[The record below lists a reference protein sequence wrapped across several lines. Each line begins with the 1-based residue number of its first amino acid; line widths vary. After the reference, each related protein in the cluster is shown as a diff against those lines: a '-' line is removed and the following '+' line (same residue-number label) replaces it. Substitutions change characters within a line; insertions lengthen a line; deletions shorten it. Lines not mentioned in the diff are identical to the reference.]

1 MRQIINDFCFTQKSF
16 YFYLNSSNVLRY
28 DENHKYYNY
37 LIVKFLNNDN
47 YFTKIAYLL
56 YNINMI
62 TFILGIL
69 ILVFGYIFYSR
80 YVDKVFSPDDRLT
93 PAHTHNDGVD
103 FIPISKNRNA
113 LIHLLNIAGMGPIIG
128 AVQGILFGPI
138 AFILIPL
145 GCIFAGGVH
154 DYFAGMLSVR
164 NRGVQVTG
172 LIHKY
177 LGKTPFR
184 IFMVI
189 VSIMLLLL
197 ATVFVYTSGD
207 LFTERFFGVK
217 DFAITNPIVLC
228 SYIVILLYFIIAT
241 LFPID
246 KIIGK
251 FYPILGI
258 LLILGTGLVLAGFFI
273 NGVNLENFS
282 FKHFNI
288 HPQNLPLIPMF
299 FMTVSCGLLSGF
311 HSTQATII
319 SRTIDKET
327 DGKRIFYGMMCIE
340 SLIAIIWAAAAMD
353 VYSTNLVP
361 QNLIG
366 TVNVVNI
373 IANKFVPLNLAFAV
387 TLAIIILPI
396 TSGDTA
402 LRGLR
407 ITIADALN
415 LEQQKIANRLIIVI
429 PIVIC
434 VLAVLIWAKI
444 NANSFSMIWR
454 YFTFFNQLIAIP
466 TLGCATVYL
475 ALNKKNYWI
484 TLLPALFYVFITM
497 SFIFSEKIGFNLPLK
512 YAQIIGFILTLITLI
527 YLIRHIKNTHLQK

>member
-1 MRQIINDFCFTQKSF
+1 MQ
-16 YFYLNSSNVLRY
+16 
-28 DENHKYYNY
+28 
-37 LIVKFLNNDN
+37 
-47 YFTKIAYLL
+47 
-56 YNINMI
+56 

-69 ILVFGYIFYSR
+69 ILITGYVFYSK
-80 YVDKVFSPDDRLT
+80 YINNLFSPDNRET
-93 PAHTHNDGVD
+93 PAIKNGDGVD
-103 FIPISKNRNA
+103 FVPISKNRNA

-154 DYFAGMLSVR
+154 DYFAGMLSMR
-164 NRGVQVTG
+164 NKGAQITG

-177 LGKTPFR
+177 LGRNAFR

-207 LFTERFFGVK
+207 LFVERFFGVK
-217 DFAITNPIVLC
+217 DFVITNPLVLGT
-228 SYIVILLYFIIAT
+228 YLVILLYFIIAT

-251 FYPILGI
+251 FYPALG
-258 LLILGTGLVLAGFFI
+258 LMLILGTGLVLVGFFI
-273 NGVNLENFS
+273 NGVNLQNFDL
-282 FKHFNI
+282 KNWNL
-288 HPQNLPLIPMF
+288 HPNNLPLIPMF

-319 SRTIDKET
+319 SRTIQSEF
-327 DGKRIFYGMMCIE
+327 DGKRIFYGMMCVE
-340 SLIAIIWAAAAMD
+340 SLIAMIWAAAAMD
-353 VYSTNLVP
+353 VYSLNLVP
-361 QNLIG
+361 QNIIG
-366 TVNVVNI
+366 TANVVNI
-373 IANKFVPLNLAFAV
+373 IANKFVPFNLAFLV
-387 TLAIIILPI
+387 TLAVIILPI

-415 LEQQKIANRLIIVI
+415 LEQKKIINRLMIVF
-429 PIVIC
+429 PILLC
-434 VLAVLIWAKI
+434 VLGILIWAKL
-444 NANSFSMIWR
+444 NAGSFSLIWR

-466 TLGCATVYL
+466 TLLCATIYL
-475 ALNKKNYWI
+475 AKEKKNYI
-484 TLLPALFYVFITM
+484 PTLLPALFYIFITF
-497 SFIFSEKIGFNLPLK
+497 SFIFSEKIGFGLPLI
-512 YAQIIGFILTLITLI
+512 YAEIIAIITTVLALI
-527 YLIRHIKNTHLQK
+527 YVFGKFKKLS

>member
-1 MRQIINDFCFTQKSF
+1 
-16 YFYLNSSNVLRY
+16 
-28 DENHKYYNY
+28 
-37 LIVKFLNNDN
+37 
-47 YFTKIAYLL
+47 
-56 YNINMI
+56 MI
-62 TFILGIL
+62 TFSCGIL
-69 ILVFGYIFYSR
+69 ILFIGYNLYSR
-80 YVDKVFSPDDRLT
+80 YIEKVFAPDDRKT
-93 PAHTHNDGVD
+93 PAHALSDGVD
-103 FIPISKNRNA
+103 YVPMPKNRNA

-164 NRGVQVTG
+164 NKGAQITG

-177 LGKTPFR
+177 LGHKAFY

-197 ATVFVYTSGD
+197 ATVFVYTAGD
-207 LFTERFFGVK
+207 LFVERFFGVK
-217 DFAITNPIVLC
+217 DFAISNPLVLGT
-228 SYIVILLYFIIAT
+228 YIIILLYFVSAT

-251 FYPILGI
+251 FYPVLG
-258 LLILGTGLVLAGFFI
+258 LMLILGTGLVLAGFLI
-273 NGVNLENFS
+273 NGVNLQNFS
-282 FKHFNI
+282 LEHYNL
-288 HPQNLPLIPMF
+288 HPNNLPLIPMF

-319 SRTIDKET
+319 SRTLDSEK
-327 DGKRIFYGMMCIE
+327 DGKRVFYGMMCLE

-353 VYSTNLVP
+353 VYSLNQVP

-373 IANKFVPLNLAFAV
+373 IANKFVPLNLAFLV
-387 TLAIIILPI
+387 TIAIIVLPI

-415 LEQQKIANRLIIVI
+415 LEQKKIVNRLIIVI
-429 PIVIC
+429 PIILC
-434 VLAVLIWAKI
+434 VLSILIWAKTS
-444 NANSFSMIWR
+444 AGSFGLIWR

-466 TLGCATVYL
+466 VLLCGAIYL
-475 ALNKKNYWI
+475 AKTGKNYFI
-484 TLLPALFYVFITM
+484 TLIPALFYVFITM

-512 YAQIIGFILTLITLI
+512 YAEIIGIVLTFAVLI
-527 YLIRHIKNTHLQK
+527 YIIKKIKKEKEH

>member
-1 MRQIINDFCFTQKSF
+1 MLTF
-16 YFYLNSSNVLRY
+16 
-28 DENHKYYNY
+28 
-37 LIVKFLNNDN
+37 LIG
-47 YFTKIAYLL
+47 I
-56 YNINMI
+56 
-62 TFILGIL
+62 FILL
-69 ILVFGYIFYSR
+69 LGYIFYSK
-80 YVDKVFSPDDRLT
+80 YVEKVFAPDDRKV
-93 PAHTHNDGVD
+93 PAHMQKDGVD
-103 FIPISKNRNA
+103 YVPISKGRNS

-138 AFILIPL
+138 AFLLIPI

-154 DYFAGMLSVR
+154 DYFAGMLSMR
-164 NRGVQVTG
+164 NRGSQITG

-177 LGKTPFR
+177 IGKRAFR

-207 LFTERFFGVK
+207 LFVERFFGVK
-217 DFAITNPIVLC
+217 DFVITNPLVIGTYL
-228 SYIVILLYFIIAT
+228 VILFYFILAT

-251 FYPILGI
+251 IYPVLGL

-273 NGVNLENFS
+273 KGVNIQNFS
-282 FKHFNI
+282 FENFNMHPKH
-288 HPQNLPLIPMF
+288 LPIIPMF

-319 SRTIDKET
+319 SRTVNHEKE
-327 DGKRIFYGMMCIE
+327 GRVIFYGMMCLE
-340 SLIAIIWAAAAMD
+340 SLIAMIWAAAAMD
-353 VYSTNLVP
+353 VYSLNMVP

-373 IANKFVPLNLAFAV
+373 IANKFVPLNLAFLV
-387 TLAIIILPI
+387 TIAIIILPI

-415 LEQQKIANRLIIVI
+415 LEQKKIINRLVIAI

-434 VLAVLIWAKI
+434 VLLILVWAKI
-444 NANSFSMIWR
+444 HSDSFTFIWR

-466 TLGCATVYL
+466 TLLCGAIYL
-475 ALNKKNYWI
+475 YKHGKNYFI
-484 TLLPALFYVFITM
+484 TLVPALFYVFITM
-497 SFIFSEKIGFNLPLK
+497 SFIFHEKIGFNLPLN
-512 YAQIIGFILTLITLI
+512 AAEVIGVVLTVLTCL
-527 YLIRHIKNTHLQK
+527 YVIKICKKG

>member
-1 MRQIINDFCFTQKSF
+1 
-16 YFYLNSSNVLRY
+16 
-28 DENHKYYNY
+28 
-37 LIVKFLNNDN
+37 
-47 YFTKIAYLL
+47 
-56 YNINMI
+56 MI
-62 TFILGIL
+62 TFILGIIIL
-69 ILVFGYIFYSR
+69 IFGYISYSKYIER
-80 YVDKVFSPDDRLT
+80 TFAPDGRPT
-93 PAHTHNDGVD
+93 PAHKYKDGVD
-103 FIPISKNRNA
+103 YVPMSKNRNA

-128 AVQGILFGPI
+128 AIQGILFGPI

-164 NRGVQVTG
+164 NRGSQITG
-172 LIHKY
+172 LIHEY
-177 LGKTPFR
+177 LGKKAFK

-189 VSIMLLLL
+189 VAIMLLLL
-197 ATVFVYTSGD
+197 ATVFVYTAGD
-207 LFTERFFGVK
+207 LFAERFMGVK
-217 DFAITNPIVLC
+217 DFVITDSRVLGT
-228 SYIVILLYFIIAT
+228 YVVILSYFVIAT

-251 FYPILGI
+251 FYPVLG
-258 LLILGTGLVLAGFFI
+258 LMLIVGTGFVLAGFMI
-273 NGVNLENFS
+273 NGVNVQNLNLS
-282 FKHFNI
+282 NFNI
-288 HPQNLPLIPMF
+288 HPNNLPIIPMF

-319 SRTIDKET
+319 SRTVDKEQ
-327 DGKRIFYGMMCIE
+327 DGRRIFYGMMCLE

-361 QNLIG
+361 QNIVG

-373 IANKFVPLNLAFAV
+373 IANKFVPLNLAFLV
-387 TLAIIILPI
+387 TIAIIILPI

-407 ITIADALN
+407 ITIAEALN
-415 LEQQKIANRLIIVI
+415 IEQKNIAKRLVIVI

-434 VLAVLIWAKI
+434 VLAILVWAKT
-444 NANSFSMIWR
+444 NANSFSLIWR

-466 TLGCATVYL
+466 TLCCATVFL
-475 ALNKKNYWI
+475 AKEKKNYFVA
-484 TLLPALFYVFITM
+484 LLPALFYVFITM

-512 YAQIIGFILTLITLI
+512 YAEIIGLLLTFIVLFFI
-527 YLIRHIKNTHLQK
+527 IKKTKVKG

>member
-1 MRQIINDFCFTQKSF
+1 
-16 YFYLNSSNVLRY
+16 
-28 DENHKYYNY
+28 
-37 LIVKFLNNDN
+37 
-47 YFTKIAYLL
+47 
-56 YNINMI
+56 MI
-62 TFILGIL
+62 TFILGIIIL
-69 ILVFGYIFYSR
+69 ILGYIFYSR
-80 YVDKVFSPDDRLT
+80 YVERVFCPEDKPT
-93 PAHTHNDGVD
+93 PAHKQKDGVD
-103 FIPISKNRNA
+103 FVPMSKNRNC

-128 AVQGILFGPI
+128 AIQGILFGPI

-145 GCIFAGGVH
+145 GCVLAGGVH
-154 DYFAGMLSVR
+154 DYFAGMLSIR
-164 NRGVQVTG
+164 NRGSQITG

-177 LGKTPFR
+177 IGKGAFK

-207 LFTERFFGVK
+207 LFAERFFGVK

-228 SYIVILLYFIIAT
+228 SYIVILLYFVFAT

-251 FYPILGI
+251 FYPVLGL
-258 LLILGTGLVLAGFFI
+258 LLILGTGLVLGGFFI

-282 FKHFNI
+282 LANYNL
-288 HPQNLPLIPMF
+288 HPDKLPLIPMF

-319 SRTIDKET
+319 SRTVDKEK
-327 DGKRIFYGMMCIE
+327 DGRRIFYGMMCLE
-340 SLIAIIWAAAAMD
+340 SLIALIWAAAAMD

-361 QNLIG
+361 QNLVG

-373 IANKFVPLNLAFAV
+373 IANKFVPFNLAFLV
-387 TLAIIILPI
+387 TLAVIILPI

-415 LEQQKIANRLIIVI
+415 LEQKKIINRLVIVI

-434 VLAVLIWAKI
+434 VLSVLIWAKT

-466 TLGCATVYL
+466 TLCCATIFL
-475 ALNKKNYWI
+475 ALKKKNYLI

-512 YAQIIGFILTLITLI
+512 YAEIIGIIITLATLI
-527 YLIRHIKNTHLQK
+527 YLVKLIKKQA